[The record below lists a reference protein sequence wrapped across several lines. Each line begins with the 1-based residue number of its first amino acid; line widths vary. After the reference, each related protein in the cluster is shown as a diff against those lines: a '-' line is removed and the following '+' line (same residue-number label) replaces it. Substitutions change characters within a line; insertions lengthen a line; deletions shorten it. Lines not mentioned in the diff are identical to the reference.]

1 MNRFTC
7 FSIAALFVVASC
19 FQSQSSAGV
28 LLGSFE
34 NLPAGQDDPIQAVI
48 AAIEAATGEKYTGLQ
63 RLYKNDF
70 NEGTGQGDDAND
82 RFSTNYTVNNE
93 GDATGGA
100 IFQEEIPVMID
111 GEIFTPLFY
120 TAKIDGP
127 NAGFNLYRWG
137 VDNAFDW
144 GFFKDIDNGLVYSY
158 TNNQGVVQTNSWAEP
173 TTPVVGTLVN
183 FGVSHVSVFGAVDS
197 SGPPTSP
204 PVTVPEPA
212 SLAIFGFGAFGL
224 GLAQLRRRRRAASTS
239 L

>member
-19 FQSQSSAGV
+19 FHSQSSAGV

-48 AAIEAATGEKYTGLQ
+48 AAIKAATGEKYTGLQ

-70 NEGTGQGDDAND
+70 KENTVVGEDAND
-82 RFSTNYTVNNE
+82 LFSTIYTVNDE

-100 IFQEEIPVMID
+100 ISQEEIPVMID

-120 TAKIDGP
+120 TAKIDGS

-137 VDNAFDW
+137 GDNAFDW
-144 GFFKDIDNGLVYSY
+144 GFFKDTDNGLFYSY
-158 TNNQGVVQTNSWAEP
+158 TDNQGDVKTNSWAKP
-173 TTPVVGTLVN
+173 TTGDLVE

-212 SLAIFGFGAFGL
+212 SLAIFGVGAFGL